1 MAKDLTEEQIAA
13 RLVSEKLATW
23 QAEQEAERRA
33 AEQRTANGTADMVVA
48 IVRIASI
55 LNMSYDEAASIYM
68 NVAEAVSRVAVQR
81 KKVN

>member
-55 LNMSYDEAASIYM
+55 LNVSYDEAASIYM